1 MPRQRSAGLLLY
13 RWRAG
18 ELEVLLV
25 HPGGPFWAG
34 KDQHAWSIPKGLFE
48 ADEDPLAAAVREF
61 KEETGLAIEGDF
73 LALTPR
79 RQPSGKVIHGFAIEQ
94 DLDPSSIVSNTFS
107 IQWPPRSGR
116 LQSFPEVDRAGW
128 FPLATARA
136 KLHRGQA
143 AIIDELERRLAKE
156 TGRR

>member
-1 MPRQRSAGLLLY
+1 MPGQRSAGLLLY

-34 KDQHAWSIPKGLFE
+34 KDEHAWSIPKGLFE

-61 KEETGLAIEGDF
+61 KEETGLAVEGDF

-79 RQPSGKVIHGFAIEQ
+79 RQPSGKVIHALRDRTG
-94 DLDPSSIVSNTFS
+94 
-107 IQWPPRSGR
+107 PRS
-116 LQSFPEVDRAGW
+116 LIDRQQH
-128 FPLATARA
+128 L
-136 KLHRGQA
+136 
-143 AIIDELERRLAKE
+143 
-156 TGRR
+156 